1 MPTTKELGITGL
13 VPTGWFG
20 LAAPK
25 DTPPAVVEKIQGAVV
40 ASLKDAEM
48 QRKLKELGWVIV
60 GNTSQQATERART
73 DYELLGKVAR
83 DIELKPN

>member
-1 MPTTKELGITGL
+1 M
-13 VPTGWFG
+13 
-20 LAAPK
+20 
-25 DTPPAVVEKIQGAVV
+25 V

-73 DYELLGKVAR
+73 DYALLGQVAR